1 MSDSNTLLWMSLE
14 LDPGTAGYF
23 GLPERVYVPAGASTP
38 FLADTDRQVTL
49 DGLAH
54 ALEAAAPHAPEQA
67 GRFEVMR
74 FLSRW
79 PRYAA
84 LGRYLRVGNE
94 TFARQVAA
102 GLLEEDP
109 RDPPALGALAVLAA
123 RQGRWEEARS
133 LLTRA
138 LEEAPSHAPTVLQ
151 HALALAA
158 CGDRDGALLELDPL
172 TRHPR
177 VQAPARLWR
186 HEIGTAPAGE
196 LTDRVARGVAAF
208 HALQTDDDADIAWA
222 ALRGAFPENPEV
234 LLAAAVSLRAR
245 DDVES
250 EPLLRRALAL
260 DPSLAPALALLAEIL
275 CRTARAAEALALLS
289 PAGQVAPA
297 DPIIQA
303 ALGRTLEELG
313 RPTDALAN
321 YHAVFEHPLAKVPA
335 SAMLAA
341 GDGVLR
347 LLPPIESR
355 RAFEDALAARPDDAV
370 PHLLLARLEAME
382 SGAGAAERRLRQAIR
397 ACGPLPALQYALGD
411 VLAQG
416 GRRVEAEGLFR
427 VLTRRHPRSS
437 WGYRG
442 LGDLALS
449 AEPDRALVYYA
460 AALELDPW
468 TPIPA
473 FGALRAAW
481 RSSPKGEPPPA

>member
-23 GLPERVYVPAGASTP
+23 GLPERVYVPAGTSTP

-49 DGLAH
+49 DGLAR
-54 ALEAAAPHAPEQA
+54 ALEAAGPHVPEQA

-74 FLSRW
+74 FLARW

-94 TFARQVAA
+94 TFARQVAEK
-102 GLLEEDP
+102 LIEDDP

-123 RQGRWEEARS
+123 RRGQWEEAS
-133 LLTRA
+133 ALLARA
-138 LEEAPSHAPTVLQ
+138 LEEAPSHAPTHLQ

-158 CGDRDGALLELDPL
+158 CGDRRGSLLELDPL

-177 VQAPARLWR
+177 VQGPARLWR
-186 HEIGTAPAGE
+186 HEIEAAPDGE
-196 LTDRVARGVAAF
+196 LADRVARGIAAF
-208 HALQTDDDADIAWA
+208 QALQGNEAHDEAWVT
-222 ALRGAFPENPEV
+222 LRGAFPENPEA

-245 DDVES
+245 DDGDTEI
-250 EPLLRRALAL
+250 LLRRALAL
-260 DPSLAPALALLAEIL
+260 DGGLAPALALLAEIL
-275 CRTARAAEALALLS
+275 CRTARAAEALALLT
-289 PAGQVAPA
+289 PAARVTPA
-297 DPIIQA
+297 DPIVQA
-303 ALGRTLEELG
+303 ALARTLEELG
-313 RPTDALAN
+313 RPADALAS
-321 YHAVFEHPLAKVPA
+321 YRAVFEHPLAKVPA

-341 GDGVLR
+341 GDGFLR
-347 LLPPIESR
+347 LLPPLETR

-370 PHLLLARLEAME
+370 PHLLLARIDAAEGGTA
-382 SGAGAAERRLRQAIR
+382 AAERRLRQAIR

-411 VLAQG
+411 VLAQA

-442 LGDLALS
+442 LGDLALA

-460 AALELDPW
+460 TALELDPW

-473 FGALRAAW
+473 FQPLRDA
-481 RSSPKGEPPPA
+481 RRRPPKGEPPPV